1 MGKSVDR
8 RLQRSSTTS
17 LYIHTTGVYCGVMS
31 TKPVSGPHR
40 RLNITLPERT
50 VQLLDRVADKGNRSR
65 LIAAAVERYVQEE
78 GRARLRSLLREGAVT
93 HAARDLEIAEEW
105 FLIDEQ
111 AWPAKRK

>member
-1 MGKSVDR
+1 
-8 RLQRSSTTS
+8 
-17 LYIHTTGVYCGVMS
+17 MS
-31 TKPVSGPHR
+31 TKPVAGPHR
-40 RLNITLPERT
+40 RLNITLPEQT

-78 GRARLRSLLREGAVT
+78 GRARLRSLLLEGAVT